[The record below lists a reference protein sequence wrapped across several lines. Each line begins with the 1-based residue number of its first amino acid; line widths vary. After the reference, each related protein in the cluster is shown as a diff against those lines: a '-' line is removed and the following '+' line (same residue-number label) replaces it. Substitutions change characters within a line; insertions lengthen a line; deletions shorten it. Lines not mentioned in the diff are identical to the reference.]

1 MPLYAISESV
11 NLRRASLV
19 RRRNKRVY
27 FLICVLLNCL
37 LYGCGKQS
45 EIEYVFP
52 EIPIQISN
60 NLEEQ
65 VWLKVEGGMWDS
77 LLLYSILDQN
87 IIEQYSPKCRIS
99 DFAVTDRS
107 IYFLNGTELWKID
120 RKTMEQEY
128 TEIRGVYRLAAYDG
142 YIFYG
147 AEEDIF
153 VFHEEEALP
162 VDAVSLQEQ
171 FPQSESKPYKRSEWP
186 PVGEKQEIVFEG
198 WQISRI
204 YQGGYGYKMW
214 DAMEEESGEIIM
226 GPEDSNYSYSHTL
239 PDYTCSYT
247 VWGYGEWITFVGP
260 GIRYGS
266 EDKEPII
273 YQRDGETEEH
283 PIQCLNGRKYRYSRI
298 GKDFTLEDG
307 KLFGSITVC
316 LGAKPFSFLRGS
328 ADEADY
334 DELFEL
340 DIEADTSRVLYS
352 TKKDQAQI
360 VGYKSGKVYCFLDG
374 RIYRESLTDGT
385 REWMLD
391 LREGEWSQYWRDYY
405 SNRDTVS
412 VYWQGDY
419 MIIYMGGG
427 IKSYYI
433 PD

>member
-1 MPLYAISESV
+1 M
-11 NLRRASLV
+11 

-45 EIEYVFP
+45 EVEYVFP
-52 EIPIQISN
+52 EIPAIMSD

-77 LLLYSILDQN
+77 LLLYSISDQK
-87 IIEQYSPKCRIS
+87 IIERYNFECRIW
-99 DFAVTDRS
+99 DFAITESS
-107 IYFLNGTELWKID
+107 IYFLNGGELWKMN
-120 RKTMEQEY
+120 RKTMEQES
-128 TEIRGVYRLAAYDG
+128 TEIRRVYRLAAHDG

-147 AEEDIF
+147 DKSDIF
-153 VFHEEEALP
+153 VFPEGEDP
-162 VDAVSLQEQ
+162 QVGAVSLQEQ
-171 FPQSESKPYKRSEWP
+171 FSQPDAQSYKKDNVSMWP
-186 PVGEKQEIVFEG
+186 PIGDRQETVFGE
-198 WQISRI
+198 WRISRI
-204 YQGGYGYKMW
+204 YWGEKNYRIW
-214 DAMEEESGEIIM
+214 DIKEEESGEIIM
-226 GPEDSNYSYSHTL
+226 GPEDSNYFYSGDL
-239 PDYTCSYT
+239 PDYTRSYT
-247 VWGYGEWITFVGP
+247 VWGDDEWITFVGS

-266 EDKEPII
+266 RDKEPII
-273 YQRDGETEEH
+273 YQRDGEPEER
-283 PIQCLNGRKYRYSRI
+283 PIQCLTERKYKYSRI

-391 LREGEWSQYWRDYY
+391 LREGEWSQYWDEHY

-419 MIIYMGGG
+419 MIIYMCGG

>member
-1 MPLYAISESV
+1 MKK
-11 NLRRASLV
+11 
-19 RRRNKRVY
+19 RRRNRRVY
-27 FLICVLLNCL
+27 FWLCMLLTCM
-37 LYGCGKQS
+37 LYGCGKQI
-45 EIEYVFP
+45 EGEYVFP
-52 EIPIQISN
+52 EMPAQISD

-65 VWLKVEGGMWDS
+65 VWLKVDGSMRDS
-77 LLLYSILDQN
+77 LLLYSILDQD
-87 IIEQYSPKCRIS
+87 IIEQYDLECRTW
-99 DFAVTDRS
+99 DFAVTNSS
-107 IYFLNGTELWKID
+107 IYFLDRGELWKIN
-120 RKTMEQEY
+120 RKTMEQED
-128 TEIRGVYRLAAYDG
+128 TGIGGVYRLATHDG

-147 AEEDIF
+147 DKEDIF
-153 VFHEEEALP
+153 VCAEGGDFE
-162 VDAVSLQEQ
+162 VDIISLQEQ
-171 FPQSESKPYKRSEWP
+171 FSQPDVQSYKKGNVSTLP
-186 PVGEKQEIVFEG
+186 PLGDRQETVFQG
-198 WQISRI
+198 WRISRI
-204 YQGGYGYKMW
+204 YQGGRSYRIW
-214 DAMEEESGEIIM
+214 DIKEEESGEIIM
-226 GPEDSNYSYSHTL
+226 GPQDSNYIYSHDL

-247 VWGYGEWITFVGP
+247 VWGDDEWITFVGP
-260 GIRYGS
+260 GIRYGDF
-266 EDKEPII
+266 ELPII
-273 YQRDGETEEH
+273 YQRNGEVEEH
-283 PIQCLNGRKYRYSRI
+283 PIQCLTARKYKYSRI

-316 LGAKPFSFLRGS
+316 RGFKPYDIFLGRASGQDR
-328 ADEADY
+328 ANY

-352 TKKDQAQI
+352 TKEDQAQI

-391 LREGEWSQYWRDYY
+391 LREGEWSQYWYDHY